1 MPDGEWSAES
11 ALDNN
16 GLTQDQVPFRATVRI
31 AGDEITVDTSGSAP
45 QQTGPV
51 NSPFP
56 STVSAIR
63 LVLKMIIAPNY
74 DANEGFFRPR
84 ESRVPRRLCVQSEG
98 TGSDISV
105 RLDRA
110 NHGGIVISGM
120 AEIAPDRSV
129 ARSGGDL
136 GGIMFSGIDPR
147 DGSFFAGGEDECCGQ
162 GAGRDQDGENA
173 LILFV
178 LGESSN
184 VPVEICEER
193 WPVLM
198 EKYELRP
205 DSGGAGKWRGGVGVI
220 KQLKALTDLKLI
232 GTIEQTKAPAW
243 GVDGGQSG
251 KTNKMT
257 ISVGLPHERP
267 MGKVSGWVLP
277 AGERLLF
284 EMGGG
289 GGWGDPLDRD
299 PGRVLNDVLGGYV
312 SAESAEREYGVVIR
326 QSDNSYSVD
335 EMATRGLREKRRV
348 PPQSHLG
355 T

>member
-1 MPDGEWSAES
+1 M
-11 ALDNN
+11 
-16 GLTQDQVPFRATVRI
+16 
-31 AGDEITVDTSGSAP
+31 
-45 QQTGPV
+45 
-51 NSPFP
+51 
-56 STVSAIR
+56 
-63 LVLKMIIAPNY
+63 
-74 DANEGFFRPR
+74 
-84 ESRVPRRLCVQSEG
+84 
-98 TGSDISV
+98 
-105 RLDRA
+105 
-110 NHGGIVISGM
+110 
-120 AEIAPDRSV
+120 
-129 ARSGGDL
+129 
-136 GGIMFSGIDPR
+136 
-147 DGSFFAGGEDECCGQ
+147 
-162 GAGRDQDGENA
+162 
-173 LILFV
+173 
-178 LGESSN
+178 
-184 VPVEICEER
+184 
-193 WPVLM
+193 
-198 EKYELRP
+198 
-205 DSGGAGKWRGGVGVI
+205 GVI